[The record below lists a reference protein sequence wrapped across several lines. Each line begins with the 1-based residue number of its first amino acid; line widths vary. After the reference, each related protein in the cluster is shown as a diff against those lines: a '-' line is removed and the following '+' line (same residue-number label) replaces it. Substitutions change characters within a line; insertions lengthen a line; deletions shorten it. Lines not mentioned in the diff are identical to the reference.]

1 MMKYIFWSSMDLLL
15 SNYDHNNVF
24 DSYRKMNL
32 IIIKAKSKDLLNNKN
47 RNESRER

>member
-1 MMKYIFWSSMDLLL
+1 MDSELIN
-15 SNYDHNNVF
+15 SDHNNVF

-32 IIIKAKSKDLLNNKN
+32 NIIKAKSKDLLNNKN

>member
-1 MMKYIFWSSMDLLL
+1 MMIYFYSFMDSELIN
-15 SNYDHNNVF
+15 SDHNNVF